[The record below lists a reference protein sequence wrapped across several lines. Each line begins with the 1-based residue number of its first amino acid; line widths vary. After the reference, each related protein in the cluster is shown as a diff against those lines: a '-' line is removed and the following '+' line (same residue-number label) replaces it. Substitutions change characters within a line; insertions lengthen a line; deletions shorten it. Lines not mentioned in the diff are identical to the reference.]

1 MKYFHFESYSHSILK
16 SSILILNLKTTTTT
30 TTLNILG
37 ILFLYNFVSSIY
49 GCPLG
54 WWRWSEEACRVLTPT
69 LSANQWRKWEREME
83 LQAGCKIRRIGVFI
97 VTWQE
102 KENRKAGLRKIVG
115 TENKKKTS
123 VSLSEY
129 ILCSRLEANEL
140 NRH

>member
-1 MKYFHFESYSHSILK
+1 
-16 SSILILNLKTTTTT
+16 
-30 TTLNILG
+30 
-37 ILFLYNFVSSIY
+37 
-49 GCPLG
+49 
-54 WWRWSEEACRVLTPT
+54 
-69 LSANQWRKWEREME
+69 ME